1 VTRSAAIHERVA
13 EAILDAAAD
22 LLAQSGES
30 PSMNEVAEKAG
41 VARATLYRYFPS
53 REELLQAVVAS
64 AVEATA
70 ARLSEADLDTV
81 PVAEG
86 IARVARVVAAGGS
99 KYSVLVGQS
108 AVGTHPSSE
117 LPSVGLTDSVEQK
130 IKSQYEALLRRGV
143 ADGTL
148 RADLAVEDLSVMFG
162 SLLESAARLGAE
174 RRAGVE
180 QVAAL
185 VTSVFLRGT
194 EHREQT
200 DRAERDPSGNN

>member
-1 VTRSAAIHERVA
+1 
-13 EAILDAAAD
+13 
-22 LLAQSGES
+22 
-30 PSMNEVAEKAG
+30 MNGVAEKAG

-53 REELLQAVVAS
+53 REELLQAVIAA
-64 AVEATA
+64 AVEATE
-70 ARLSEADLDTV
+70 ARLSEADLNTV

-86 IARVARVVAAGGS
+86 VARVARVVAAGGS
-99 KYSVLVGQS
+99 KYSVLVGQL
-108 AVGTHPSSE
+108 ALGTHSSAE
-117 LPSVGLTDSVEQK
+117 LPGAGLTDSVEQK

-143 ADGTL
+143 ADGTF
-148 RADLAVEDLSVMFG
+148 RTDLAVEDLSVIFG

-200 DRAERDPSGNN
+200 NLAERARSDD